1 MALLTENS
9 SELRNNIIQVLLKK
23 ISVLQQQ
30 HNAMYE
36 DSPDLFRTINT
47 KGIILNCNRSYAR
60 ALGYSKN
67 ELIGMSIFD
76 HVAEESLNAMTNSF
90 ETWKKIGVVRNREV
104 LLKRKDGT
112 KFPVLVSANNL
123 YDENGAIIGSN
134 TVMKDVTEIYEA
146 RKELEEK
153 QKIIEDQIDKLQI
166 VDKAKEEFLAM
177 ITHELKTPLV
187 PIKGYADILLSE
199 KLGELNNSQKEKLDI
214 IRSSAATLSKLI
226 HDILD
231 AQKLELG
238 QLKMDM
244 QKHNLSDMISDTV
257 MKMKPLAEKYG
268 ISIAAD
274 IQKDVLC
281 ICDKCRIEQVLT
293 NLIANSIDFVPKK
306 TGRIQISLISDNG
319 HAKIIVKDNGIGIK
333 KESIGKI
340 FVKFYQVDTT
350 SIREHGGTGLGLV
363 VCKGI
368 VENHGGK
375 IWAES
380 DGEGKGA
387 TIHIK
392 LPTAG
397 KQ

>member
-1 MALLTENS
+1 
-9 SELRNNIIQVLLKK
+9 
-23 ISVLQQQ
+23 
-30 HNAMYE
+30 MYE
-36 DSPDLFRTINT
+36 GSPDLFRTINT
-47 KGIILNCNRSYAR
+47 KGIILNCNESYAR

-76 HVAEESLNAMTNSF
+76 HIAEESLNVMTNSF

-112 KFPVLVSANNL
+112 KFPVLISANNL

-146 RKELEEK
+146 RKKLEEN
-153 QKIIEDQIDKLQI
+153 QKIIQDQIDKLQI
-166 VDKAKEEFLAM
+166 VDKTKEEFLAM

-187 PIKGYADILLSE
+187 PIKGYVDILLSE

-214 IRSSAATLSKLI
+214 IGSSAATLLKLI
-226 HDILD
+226 HDLLD

-268 ISIAAD
+268 ISITAD

-281 ICDKCRIEQVLT
+281 VCDRCRIEQVLA
-293 NLIANSIDFVPKK
+293 NLIANSLDFVPKQ
-306 TGRIQISLISDNG
+306 TGRIHLSLISDNG
-319 HAKIIVKDNGIGIK
+319 HAKIIVKDNGIGII

-350 SIREHGGTGLGLV
+350 STRQHGGTGLGLV

-380 DGEGKGA
+380 DGEGKGT